1 MSLAKRI
8 ILSLLSK
15 YFNDYFLFLPLKIS
29 NNGNDSKYPCLVPS
43 FSRSEFS
50 ISPFRIT
57 SAVSF
62 VQVIYFKFKLFPLI
76 LICLDMLFGISAKF
90 YQMSLTFIDMI
101 ICFLLKWDD
110 TRNHVETS

>member
-29 NNGNDSKYPCLVPS
+29 NNGNYSKYPCLVPS
-43 FSRSEFS
+43 FSRNEFS

-57 SAVSF
+57 FVVSF
-62 VQVIYFKFKLFPLI
+62 LQVIYCKFKLFPFI
-76 LICLDMLFGISAKF
+76 LICLDILFGISAKF
-90 YQMSLTFIDMI
+90 YQMSLKFIDI
-101 ICFLLKWDD
+101 IIYFLLKWGD
-110 TRNHVETS
+110 TLN